1 MNTTINFQRAPAQD
15 GIHRHVY
22 FNEYDRKD
30 ERLVS
35 IGQLLLGTFFTF
47 ALVALYVGFK
57 YLEG

>member
-1 MNTTINFQRAPAQD
+1 MQTTINFTRAPAQD

-22 FNEYDRKD
+22 FNEYKRKD

-35 IGQLLLGTFFTF
+35 IGQLVLGTLFTF

>member
-1 MNTTINFQRAPAQD
+1 MNTTVNFTRAPAQD

-22 FNEYDRKD
+22 FNEYKRKD

-47 ALVALYVGFK
+47 TLVALYVGFK

>member
-1 MNTTINFQRAPAQD
+1 MNTTINFQRTPAQD
-15 GIHRHVY
+15 EIHRHVY

-35 IGQLLLGTFFTF
+35 IGQLLIGTFFTF
-47 ALVALYVGFK
+47 ALVVLYVGFK

>member
-1 MNTTINFQRAPAQD
+1 MNTTINFQRTPASD

-22 FNEYDRKD
+22 FNEFNPKD

-35 IGQLLLGTFFTF
+35 IGQLLLGTLFTF
-47 ALVALYVGFK
+47 ALVALYIGFK

>member
-1 MNTTINFQRAPAQD
+1 MNTTINFQRTPAQD

-22 FNEYDRKD
+22 FNEYDSKD

-35 IGQLLLGTFFTF
+35 IGQLLLGTLFTF

>member
-1 MNTTINFQRAPAQD
+1 MNTNINFTRAPASD

-22 FNEYDRKD
+22 FNEYRNNG
-30 ERLVS
+30 ERMAT
-35 IGQLLLGTFFTF
+35 IGQLFIGTLFTF